1 MKLKIL
7 KKTIKEGISTRTGNE
22 YKISSLFVSFEDAE
36 MYQKIVSHLKSK
48 GADDEQIEKFCRPNE
63 YEGKVSYA
71 FGLNCSNYTFEKVDQ
86 FGVLDAVV
94 IFNISNNGFISAR
107 IPIKNRRE
115 QVNSYEP
122 PADMVEGWTSE
133 PEIVEKTENK
143 EKKQDPFFDAKFDDN
158 PENDL
163 PF

>member
-7 KKTIKEGISTRTGNE
+7 KKTIKEGNSTRTGNE

-71 FGLNCSNYTFEKVDQ
+71 FGLN
-86 FGVLDAVV
+86 
-94 IFNISNNGFISAR
+94 
-107 IPIKNRRE
+107 
-115 QVNSYEP
+115 
-122 PADMVEGWTSE
+122 
-133 PEIVEKTENK
+133 
-143 EKKQDPFFDAKFDDN
+143 
-158 PENDL
+158 
-163 PF
+163 

>member
-1 MKLKIL
+1 MKLRIL
-7 KKTIKEGISTRTGNE
+7 KQTIKEGISKRTGNE
-22 YKISSLFVSFEDAE
+22 YKIASRFVSFEDTE
-36 MYQKIVSHLKSK
+36 IYQKIVSHLKSK
-48 GADDEQIEKFCRPNE
+48 GIDDEQIEKFCRPNE

-86 FGVLDAVV
+86 FGILDAAV
-94 IFNISNNGFISAR
+94 IFNISDNGFISAR

-133 PEIVEKTENK
+133 PEIVEK

-158 PENDL
+158 PEDDL